1 MVKQPPEMRLGD
13 YERLLGHA
21 IAGDATLFARQ
32 DVVAAAWAIV
42 DPLLADPG
50 EMFEYDLVR
59 GAAPGRHARRRGRRL
74 EHTSMK
80 RILVIDV
87 GGTNIKVGTAERAES
102 LKIPSGKTM
111 TAARMAADVCKAIE
125 GWKYD
130 AVSIGYPGAVK
141 RGRPAHEP
149 HNLSGGWMRFDYE
162 KAFGTPVK
170 IVNDAAMQALGAYA
184 GGHMLFLGLG
194 TGLGS
199 ALVAE
204 GLLMP
209 LELAHLPYRRGRT
222 YEDYVGMRG
231 FVRLGR
237 KKWTRHVH
245 EVVELLKAGLQADYV
260 VLGGGQ
266 TKKLT
271 TLPPG
276 VRISDNLCAIRGGRR
291 LWDAPADRRQR
302 TVVRGS
308 RTF

>member
-1 MVKQPPEMRLGD
+1 
-13 YERLLGHA
+13 
-21 IAGDATLFARQ
+21 
-32 DVVAAAWAIV
+32 
-42 DPLLADPG
+42 
-50 EMFEYDLVR
+50 
-59 GAAPGRHARRRGRRL
+59 
-74 EHTSMK
+74 MK

-87 GGTNIKVGTAERAES
+87 GGTNVKVGTSGRRQL

-111 TAARMAADVCKAIE
+111 TASRMAAAVRKATE

-141 RGRPAHEP
+141 RGKPAHEP
-149 HNLSGGWMRFDYE
+149 HNLNGGWMRFDYE

-184 GGHMLFLGLG
+184 GGRMLFLGLG

-222 YEDYVGMRG
+222 FEDYVGKRG
-231 FVRLGR
+231 CVRLGR

-245 EVVELLKAGLQADYV
+245 KVVDILKAGLQADYV
-260 VLGGGQ
+260 MLGGGL
-266 TKKLT
+266 TKKLK

-276 VRISDNLCAIRGGRR
+276 ARISDNQCAIRGGRR
-291 LWDAPADRRQR
+291 LWDAADQRRR
-302 TVVRGS
+302 RILVTGRH
-308 RTF
+308 RF

>member
-1 MVKQPPEMRLGD
+1 
-13 YERLLGHA
+13 
-21 IAGDATLFARQ
+21 
-32 DVVAAAWAIV
+32 
-42 DPLLADPG
+42 
-50 EMFEYDLVR
+50 
-59 GAAPGRHARRRGRRL
+59 
-74 EHTSMK
+74 MK

-87 GGTNIKVGTAERAES
+87 GGTNVKVSTADRKTS

-111 TAARMAADVCKAIE
+111 TAARMAAKVLAAID

-130 AVSIGYPGAVK
+130 AVSIGYPGVVK
-141 RGRPAHEP
+141 RGKPARDP
-149 HNLSGGWMRFDYE
+149 RNLGKGWVRFNYR
-162 KAFGTPVK
+162 KAFGVPVK

-184 GGHMLFLGLG
+184 GGRMLFLGLG

-222 YEDYVGMRG
+222 YEDYLGVRG
-231 FVRLGR
+231 LDRLGR

-245 EVVELLKAGLQADYV
+245 KVVELLKAALQADYV

-266 TKKLT
+266 TKKLK

-276 VRISDNLCAIRGGRR
+276 VRVSTNQNAIRGGLR
-291 LWDAPADRRQR
+291 LWDASVGRRPAKVSIAWRKRKDETGR
-302 TVVRGS
+302 TGRARNPGPNANS
-308 RTF
+308 